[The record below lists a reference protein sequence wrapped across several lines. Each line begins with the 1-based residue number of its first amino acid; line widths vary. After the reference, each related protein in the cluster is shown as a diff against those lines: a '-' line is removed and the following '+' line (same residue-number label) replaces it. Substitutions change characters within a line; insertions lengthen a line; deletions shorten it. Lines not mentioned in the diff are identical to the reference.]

1 MAVQWR
7 RSLPWPALCAGAI
20 LFTACALLMYE
31 SAREYLPRRGLPH
44 FDMQRGSALSAEH
57 RAAYEREL
65 FSELSQWNRPSR
77 HYPTHADVGQRER
90 RWRRLAAE
98 GLELAHIT
106 LQVLQPDGGFV
117 YPLDEPMRQL
127 QVLAEEGDAGA
138 MCLMTGLVGQSKRSR
153 VAAEHIELARQWLL
167 RGAERG
173 HAECLLQLGR
183 RLLLWREGLP
193 GDTQRGLSLDFAA
206 RRAGYA
212 HDVDGLTAYF
222 QRQWSSEP
230 VNLARLYCWLSIDA
244 KSRIVD
250 GPQHMLAALRADAQR
265 TASRVLEG
273 LADQLQH
280 TQVSLQACVDM
291 GVR

>member
-1 MAVQWR
+1 
-7 RSLPWPALCAGAI
+7 
-20 LFTACALLMYE
+20 MYE
-31 SAREYLPRRGLPH
+31 SAREYLPRRDLPH
-44 FDMQRGSALSAEH
+44 FDMQRAAALSAER
-57 RAAYEREL
+57 RASYEREL
-65 FSELSQWNRPSR
+65 FSELSQWNHPSR
-77 HYPTHADVGQRER
+77 NYPTQSDVGQRER

-117 YPLDEPMRQL
+117 YPLDAPMRRL
-127 QVLAEEGDAGA
+127 QVLAEEGDVGA
-138 MCLMTGLVGQSKRSR
+138 MCLMAGLVGQAKRSR
-153 VAAEHIELARQWLL
+153 VVAEHVELAQQWLL

-183 RLLLWREGLP
+183 RLLLRREGLP
-193 GDTQRGLSLDFAA
+193 GDAQRGLALEFAA

-222 QRQWSSEP
+222 QRRWSSDP
-230 VNLARLYCWLSIDA
+230 ADLARLYCWLSIDA
-244 KSRIVD
+244 QSRAVD
-250 GPQHMLAALRADAQR
+250 GPRHMLAALRADAQR
-265 TASRVLEG
+265 TASHTLAG

-280 TQVSLQACVDM
+280 THISLQACVDM